1 MLDYILPFLVALTV
15 LVFVH
20 ELGHYWVARRAG
32 VKVEVFSI
40 GFGREIF
47 GWTDK
52 SGTRW
57 RFSMIPLGGYVKM
70 FGDMNPA
77 SVGARDDLTPDE
89 RKVAFQHKSLPRRA
103 AIVAAGPMANFLF
116 AILIYAAIFM
126 SSGQIVTDPIAGT
139 IQAGSA
145 AEKAGIQPG
154 DRIVRIDG
162 GAIERFQDIQRYI
175 FLRPGRAVEIEV
187 ERAGQRLTLPAVTAE
202 VVLTD
207 RFGNEQKVGQLGI
220 TQGGMRVVSLGPL
233 EAVGAAVKETWWKVE
248 DTFEGM
254 RQMIVGQRDTNQI
267 GGVLSIGKMSGEL
280 AQDGLVSFLLFL
292 AYLSISL
299 GFINLLPIPVL
310 DGGHLLFYA
319 GEAIYRRPL
328 PKRLQ
333 EAGSMVGFAAI
344 VSLMLFATWNDLVK
358 LRVVSWVSGLI
369 G

>member
-1 MLDYILPFLVALTV
+1 MIDYILPFLVALTV

-20 ELGHYWVARRAG
+20 EFGHYWVARRAG

-57 RFSMIPLGGYVKM
+57 RFSLIPLGGYVKM

-77 SVGARDDLTPDE
+77 SVGARDDLTPEE
-89 RKVAFQHKSLPRRA
+89 RLVAFQHKSLLRRA
-103 AIVAAGPMANFLF
+103 AIVAAGPIANFIF
-116 AILIYAAIFM
+116 AIVVLAGLFM
-126 SSGQIVTDPIAGT
+126 AVGQQIAEPLVGMV
-139 IQAGSA
+139 QAGSA
-145 AEKAGIQPG
+145 AEKAGLQLG
-154 DRIVRIDG
+154 DRILSLDG
-162 GAIERFQDIQRYI
+162 DEIERFEQIQRYI
-175 FLRPGRAVEIEV
+175 QIRPGKPVVIEV
-187 ERAGQRLTLPAVTAE
+187 KRGDTQLTLNAQAGE
-202 VVLTD
+202 RVVTD
-207 RFGNEQKVGQLGI
+207 RFGNEQKVGMLGI
-220 TQGGMRVVSLGPL
+220 GSSGQRYARLDPVAAV
-233 EAVGAAVKETWWKVE
+233 VGAVDQTGFIIGA
-248 DTFEGM
+248 TFQGLA
-254 RQMIVGQRDTNQI
+254 QMIMGQGDTSQI
-267 GGVLSIGKMSGEL
+267 GGILSIGKMSGEV
-280 AQDGLVSFLLFL
+280 AQDGLVQFLGFL
-292 AYLSISL
+292 AVLSINL

-333 EAGSMVGFAAI
+333 EAGSMAGFAAI

>member
-77 SVGARDDLTPDE
+77 SVGARDDLTPEE

-103 AIVAAGPMANFLF
+103 AIVAAGPIANFIF
-116 AILIYAAIFM
+116 AIVVLAGLFM
-126 SSGQIVTDPIAGT
+126 AVGQQVVEPVIGMV
-139 IQAGSA
+139 QADSA
-145 AEKAGIQPG
+145 AEKAGLQVG
-154 DRIVRIDG
+154 DRIVSLDG
-162 GAIERFQDIQRYI
+162 GAIERFEQIQRYI
-175 FLRPGRAVEIEV
+175 QIRPGKPVVIEV
-187 ERAGQRLTLPAVTAE
+187 KRGESRLTLNAVAGE
-202 VVLTD
+202 RVNTD
-207 RFGNEQKVGQLGI
+207 RFGNEQKVGVLGI
-220 TQGGMRVVSLGPL
+220 QNGGQHYVRRDPVSAIMGAVDQTAFIIGATFQGLG
-233 EAVGAAVKETWWKVE
+233 
-248 DTFEGM
+248 
-254 RQMIVGQRDTNQI
+254 QMIMGQGDTSQI
-267 GGVLSIGKMSGEL
+267 GGILSIGKMSGEV
-280 AQDGLVSFLLFL
+280 AQDGIVQFLQFL
-292 AYLSISL
+292 AFLSINL